1 MARMHSRKKGSSR
14 SRPPLVDKLPE
25 WCDVSKEELEKT
37 IMTLHERGM
46 STAMIGLT
54 LRDQY
59 GVPNVKMVLGKGL
72 SSFLRERNAL
82 PEIPEDL
89 SNLMRKALGLRRH
102 LLRALPKGAVSDTS
116 GGRLP
121 RTKDIHNK
129 RALQLVESKIR
140 RLVKYYKRVG
150 RLPATWDY
158 RPEAAEIQIS
168 SKQ

>member
-1 MARMHSRKKGSSR
+1 MHSRKKGSSG
-14 SRPPLVDKLPE
+14 SRPPVVDKLPE

-46 STAMIGLT
+46 SNAMIGLT

-59 GVPNVKMVLGKGL
+59 GVPNLKLILGKSL
-72 SSFLRERNAL
+72 SSFLRDRNAL

-89 SNLMRKALGLRRH
+89 SNLMRKALRLRRH
-102 LLRALPKGAVSDTS
+102 LLRAQPRGTVSDTS
-116 GGRLP
+116 ISRLP

-140 RLVKYYKRVG
+140 RLVRYYKQVG
-150 RLPATWDY
+150 RLPATWEY
-158 RPEAAEIQIS
+158 RPETAEIQIS